1 MSIFLNEFKLYCE
14 LLKNKIN
21 NNLSD
26 KNTQRERKNN
36 IRAVLRPTYN
46 INEWNINGTVDS
58 SIISLNYI

>member
-26 KNTQRERKNN
+26 KNIREREKT
-36 IRAVLRPTYN
+36 I
-46 INEWNINGTVDS
+46 
-58 SIISLNYI
+58 